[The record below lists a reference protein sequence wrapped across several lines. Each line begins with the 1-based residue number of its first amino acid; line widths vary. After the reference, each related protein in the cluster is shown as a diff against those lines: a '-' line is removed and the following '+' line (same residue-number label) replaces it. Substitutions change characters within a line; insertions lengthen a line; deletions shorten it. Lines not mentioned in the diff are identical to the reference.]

1 MVCLR
6 LRGRKGRS
14 NRGPT
19 TALQQRHWLP
29 DMAAINKN
37 DPVISSSV
45 VKTDTATDADK
56 RVKFLCSYGGKIL
69 LHPSDGQLKY
79 VGGETRV
86 VCVPR
91 SISFL
96 DLNKKIEDSF
106 KVRQIVI
113 KYRIMS
119 EDLDTLVSIR
129 CNDDMVHMLDEYD
142 RLMSLGSSATS
153 APRFLRLF
161 LFRSPKSLSLS
172 RPHNYL
178 DAINDQQMDPTPT
191 EHRVELPGTGRAAS
205 SRHQKPFQRVW
216 STPNLRGAHQAGGD
230 VAGPSS
236 RMQCGQVYRNPAQ
249 LMGHS
254 HQQACG
260 RCDTCR
266 CGSACMP
273 ISVERPPIRV
283 PSYQNLN
290 LACQTGSVV
299 SDRGR
304 SNLAHSPRTIGNGM
318 QNPMHNNLIHMQKPM
333 HINLIPNSSSEQS
346 LVSSCAGTFG
356 SVGSLCD
363 KHVPLEV
370 GSTVYVQQPR
380 SGTGTPVGRRS
391 RASTPVSEG
400 C

>member
-1 MVCLR
+1 
-6 LRGRKGRS
+6 
-14 NRGPT
+14 
-19 TALQQRHWLP
+19 
-29 DMAAINKN
+29 MATINQN
-37 DPVISSSV
+37 GPVISSSV
-45 VKTDTATDADK
+45 VKTEMVTGADK

-153 APRFLRLF
+153 SPRFIRLF
-161 LFRSPKSLSLS
+161 LFCSPKSLSLN

-178 DAINDQQMDPTPT
+178 DAINGQQMDPKPT
-191 EHRVELPGTGRAAS
+191 EHHVELPGTGRAVS
-205 SRHQKPFQRVW
+205 SQHQKPFQRVW
-216 STPNLRGAHQAGGD
+216 STPNLRGAHQEGGD

-236 RMQCGQVYRNPAQ
+236 QMQCGQVYWNPAQ
-249 LMGHS
+249 LMGHL

-260 RCDTCR
+260 RCETCR
-266 CGSACMP
+266 CGSACGYPLP

-318 QNPMHNNLIHMQKPM
+318 QNPMHNNLIHMHKPM

-346 LVSSCAGTFG
+346 LASSCAGTFG
-356 SVGSLCD
+356 SVGSMCD
-363 KHVPLEV
+363 KQVTLEV
-370 GSTVYVQQPR
+370 GSTVMFNSQ
-380 SGTGTPVGRRS
+380 GVGPGHQWGDGQGQV
-391 RASTPVSEG
+391 PVSEG
-400 C
+400 F

>member
-1 MVCLR
+1 
-6 LRGRKGRS
+6 
-14 NRGPT
+14 
-19 TALQQRHWLP
+19 
-29 DMAAINKN
+29 
-37 DPVISSSV
+37 
-45 VKTDTATDADK
+45 
-56 RVKFLCSYGGKIL
+56 
-69 LHPSDGQLKY
+69 
-79 VGGETRV
+79 
-86 VCVPR
+86 
-91 SISFL
+91 
-96 DLNKKIEDSF
+96 
-106 KVRQIVI
+106 
-113 KYRIMS
+113 MS

-161 LFRSPKSLSLS
+161 LFRSPKSLSLN

-178 DAINDQQMDPTPT
+178 DAINGQQMDPTPT
-191 EHRVELPGTGRAAS
+191 EHRVELMDPKPTEHHVELSGTGHAVS
-205 SRHQKPFQRVW
+205 SQHQKPFQRVW

-249 LMGHS
+249 LTGHL

-266 CGSACMP
+266 CGSACGYPLP

-318 QNPMHNNLIHMQKPM
+318 QNPMHNNLIHMHKPV

-356 SVGSLCD
+356 SVGSMCD
-363 KHVPLEV
+363 KQVPLEV

-380 SGTGTPVGRRS
+380 SGTGTPVGQGQVPLSQRFFE
-391 RASTPVSEG
+391 SEQ
-400 C
+400 